1 MSRKRLVFVGGGHA
15 HIYSLKYADRFIEQ
29 GAEVVLIGP
38 DRFHYYSGMGPGML
52 SRIYEPEK
60 VRFDVQAIIES
71 RGGSFVKGKA
81 AAIEAKNRRL
91 VLEDGKAIDYDVVSC
106 NVGSHVPLQ
115 LIPGA
120 EGLAFPVKP
129 IDQLERVRETIIEKI
144 KNGTPNILLIG
155 GGPAGVEM
163 AGNIWRLVRAHKG
176 NAQIILANS
185 TDRLLP
191 NVAARAGRLAEKSL
205 SRRGVKIL
213 SNFMAASMD
222 ERAVHSQSGDTI
234 SYDLAILTIGIVP
247 PRIFVDSG
255 LKTSPDGA
263 LLVNDYLQSLDHPEI
278 FGGGDCIAIQ
288 GKSLGRV
295 GVYAVREGPILF
307 HNLLARLTGKSIKA
321 FRPQKRYLLIFNMGD
336 GTGIFVRWP
345 LVWQGKLAFRLKNY
359 IDIGFMAKFQVA

>member
-1 MSRKRLVFVGGGHA
+1 MSRKRLVLVGGGHA
-15 HIYSLKYADRFIEQ
+15 HIYSLKYADRFIAEA
-29 GAEVVLIGP
+29 AEVTLIGP

-52 SRIYEPEK
+52 SRIYEPEQ
-60 VRFDVQAIIES
+60 VRFNVQAIVES
-71 RGGSFVKGKA
+71 RGGSFVKGKVA
-81 AAIEAKNRRL
+81 SIDAKNRRL
-91 VLEDGKAIDYDVVSC
+91 FLEDRQTIDYDVLSC

-120 EGLAFPVKP
+120 AGLAFPVKP
-129 IDQLERVRETIIEKI
+129 IDHLERVRETIIEKI

-163 AGNIWRLVRAHKG
+163 AGNVWRLVQAHKG

-185 TDRLLP
+185 NDRLLP
-191 NVAARAGRLAEKSL
+191 AVAARAGRLAEKSL

-222 ERAVHSQSGDTI
+222 EKAVYSQSGDSI
-234 SYDLAILTIGIVP
+234 AYDVAILTIGIVP
-247 PRIFVDSG
+247 PQIFVDSG

-263 LLVNDYLQSLDHPEI
+263 LLVNDYLQSVDYTEI

-288 GKSLGRV
+288 GRSLGRV

-307 HNLLARLTGKSIKA
+307 HNLLARLGGKPIKA
-321 FRPQKRYLLIFNMGD
+321 FTPQKRYLLIFNMGD
-336 GTGIFVRWP
+336 GTGIFVRGP
-345 LVWQGKLAFRLKNY
+345 LVWKGKLAFRLKNY
-359 IDIGFMAKFQVA
+359 IDMGFMSKFQVA